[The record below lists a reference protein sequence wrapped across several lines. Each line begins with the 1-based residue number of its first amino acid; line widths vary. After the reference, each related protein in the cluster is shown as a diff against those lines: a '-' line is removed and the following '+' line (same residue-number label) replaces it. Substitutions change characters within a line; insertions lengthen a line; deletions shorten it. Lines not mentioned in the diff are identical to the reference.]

1 MAIRRLIEII
11 FVCFFTHCCLYAQI
25 PMRDWST
32 YHGGTNE
39 DSFRDMAIDASGNVY
54 VVGST
59 RSSNAISTPAAYQSV
74 IAGGSDVF
82 VAKYDTDGNR
92 IWSTY
97 FGGTGDD
104 FGQSIDLDINGN
116 IFITGLTFSNDGI
129 ATAGTHQTSF
139 NGNGDAFIA
148 KLDNNGFRIWGSYFG
163 GSGFDFANDLE
174 VDIMGNPIIIG
185 WTNSNNNISS
195 PGSFQTTYG
204 AQDDILLAKFSTN
217 GQLLWA
223 TYYGDAG
230 FDTGLQVESDGM
242 ANIIISGWTSS
253 LVNMTTSGA
262 FQTTYG
268 GNTSDNFIAKFDQA
282 GNRLWATYYGGNGD
296 DYADALLVNAA
307 GDIYLSGSTNS
318 PNNIATAGS
327 FQPSVST
334 GYDVFLAR
342 LTANGGRTWATYF
355 GGNGDDTAYRLRQ
368 GNDGAIYMVGYTL
381 STDRMATAGAF
392 QINKSSGRDAFI
404 SRFED
409 SGLLSWSSYYGGNAN
424 DFGYGLVVDGN
435 DHLFVNGYTEGSNN
449 LSATGTTAQ
458 LNYGGGTKDGFISK
472 FAPCT
477 APMLNF
483 GNSGFACGPVDYVF
497 EFGLAGQP
505 PFTIYY
511 SIDGISQTPWI
522 TNNSNFFPTV
532 DANLWTKIIQI
543 DSVKSGSCKGV
554 VNSVWGFVQV
564 RDSIQAT
571 QPVILC
577 DPLTSTYTV
586 TVDLSGG
593 AFGDFSTV
601 GPNGGFINSVTDRFV
616 STAIPFNDPYFV
628 LFTESGTF
636 SNCDTISFQGVSGC
650 MIPCGTAFG
659 QVSNG
664 GPYCPGSSAA
674 LNASGA
680 TSYQWSG
687 PNGFTST
694 LQNPVI
700 NNVNSTNAGLYI
712 VTVTD
717 GNNCTATLSTTV
729 IVNAAPNVTA
739 SSNGPIC
746 AGSVLNLM
754 SSGGASYQWSGPNSF
769 TSNLQNPTIT
779 NVNTTNAGVYMVTV
793 TNGNNCTATLST
805 TVMVNSAP
813 NVTASSNGPICAG
826 SVLNLMSSGGASY
839 QWSGP
844 NGFTSSLQNPVITNV
859 SNQNQG
865 SYIVTVTNANGCT
878 SSSSVLLSINSAPLA
893 LLSSNS
899 PVCNGGDISF
909 QLSGGTSYI
918 WQGPNGFVSTL
929 QNPTISNVTSL
940 NSGTYS
946 VTVTGQNS
954 CTTAVSTIVN
964 VIGQLN
970 VAASSNSPVCQGD
983 TIKLTANGGTS
994 YIWSGPNGFNATSQ
1008 NPVIPLANSNTNGTY
1023 ILTVSDVSGCTGTR
1037 MVNVLIQNKPIV
1049 IINGDQQICQ
1059 GDTVNLTTPSSGS
1072 LLWSTGSSAT
1082 MITASPSVNTLYS
1095 LLVEDNGC
1103 KDSASYEVIVRS
1115 SPNLTLL
1122 PTTSTISTGQ
1132 SVQLNVSGADEYIW
1146 TPSFGLTCADCPD
1159 PIATPIVTTTYC
1171 VEGRIDGCVADTCLL
1186 VTVQETCAL
1195 VFSNVFSPDGD
1206 GSNDSWCSLAYD
1218 CISNQSLFIY
1228 DRWGNLIHS
1237 QTGIDVCWDGTKNGT
1252 KLQTNVYTYLLQ
1264 ITKTDGL
1271 KENRSGSITLV
1282 N

>member
-1 MAIRRLIEII
+1 
-11 FVCFFTHCCLYAQI
+11 
-25 PMRDWST
+25 
-32 YHGGTNE
+32 
-39 DSFRDMAIDASGNVY
+39 
-54 VVGST
+54 
-59 RSSNAISTPAAYQSV
+59 
-74 IAGGSDVF
+74 
-82 VAKYDTDGNR
+82 
-92 IWSTY
+92 
-97 FGGTGDD
+97 
-104 FGQSIDLDINGN
+104 
-116 IFITGLTFSNDGI
+116 
-129 ATAGTHQTSF
+129 
-139 NGNGDAFIA
+139 
-148 KLDNNGFRIWGSYFG
+148 
-163 GSGFDFANDLE
+163 
-174 VDIMGNPIIIG
+174 
-185 WTNSNNNISS
+185 
-195 PGSFQTTYG
+195 
-204 AQDDILLAKFSTN
+204 
-217 GQLLWA
+217 
-223 TYYGDAG
+223 
-230 FDTGLQVESDGM
+230 
-242 ANIIISGWTSS
+242 
-253 LVNMTTSGA
+253 
-262 FQTTYG
+262 
-268 GNTSDNFIAKFDQA
+268 
-282 GNRLWATYYGGNGD
+282 
-296 DYADALLVNAA
+296 
-307 GDIYLSGSTNS
+307 
-318 PNNIATAGS
+318 
-327 FQPSVST
+327 
-334 GYDVFLAR
+334 
-342 LTANGGRTWATYF
+342 
-355 GGNGDDTAYRLRQ
+355 
-368 GNDGAIYMVGYTL
+368 
-381 STDRMATAGAF
+381 
-392 QINKSSGRDAFI
+392 
-404 SRFED
+404 
-409 SGLLSWSSYYGGNAN
+409 
-424 DFGYGLVVDGN
+424 
-435 DHLFVNGYTEGSNN
+435 
-449 LSATGTTAQ
+449 
-458 LNYGGGTKDGFISK
+458 
-472 FAPCT
+472 
-477 APMLNF
+477 
-483 GNSGFACGPVDYVF
+483 
-497 EFGLAGQP
+497 
-505 PFTIYY
+505 
-511 SIDGISQTPWI
+511 
-522 TNNSNFFPTV
+522 
-532 DANLWTKIIQI
+532 
-543 DSVKSGSCKGV
+543 
-554 VNSVWGFVQV
+554 
-564 RDSIQAT
+564 
-571 QPVILC
+571 
-577 DPLTSTYTV
+577 
-586 TVDLSGG
+586 
-593 AFGDFSTV
+593 
-601 GPNGGFINSVTDRFV
+601 
-616 STAIPFNDPYFV
+616 
-628 LFTESGTF
+628 
-636 SNCDTISFQGVSGC
+636 

-746 AGSVLNLM
+746 TGSVLNLI
-754 SSGGASYQWSGPNSF
+754 SSGGTSYQWSGPNSF

-805 TVMVNSAP
+805 TVIVNAAPNVTASSNSPICTGGILNLMSSGGASYQWTGPNSFTSNLQNPTITNVNTTNAGVYMVTELMNNCTHLSTTVIVNAAANVTASSNSPICTGGILNLMSSGGTSYQWSGPNSFTSNLQNPTITNVNTTNAGVYMVTVTNGNNCTATLSTTVNVNSAP

-826 SVLNLMSSGGASY
+826 SVLNLMTSGGASY

-954 CTTAVSTIVN
+954 CTTTVSTSVN
-964 VIGQLN
+964 VTGQLN

-1103 KDSASYEVIVRS
+1103 KDSASFEVIVRP

-1186 VTVQETCAL
+1186 LTVQETCAL